1 GVKADAN
8 PAVDNV
14 AYTTPEHTGG
24 VPVRGNELLGIW
36 HGAMF
41 NPGRVTTPTAFQ
53 AWARATEL
61 AEHRVGLLAALPPYS
76 LTYDPT
82 VMPQLRQGVVKV
94 AGITGAN
101 GYYSP
106 PQDPEQPRP
115 AAQLPPGSV
124 ATHPGPT
131 LR

>member
-1 GVKADAN
+1 AN

-24 VPVRGNELLGIW
+24 FTVRCNELCGIW
-36 HGAMF
+36 HGALF
-41 NPGRVTTPTAFQ
+41 HSGRGPTPPAFQ

-82 VMPQLRQGVVKV
+82 VIPQLGQEVVKV

-101 GYYSP
+101 GYYYP
-106 PQDPEQPRP
+106 PQDPQQPRP